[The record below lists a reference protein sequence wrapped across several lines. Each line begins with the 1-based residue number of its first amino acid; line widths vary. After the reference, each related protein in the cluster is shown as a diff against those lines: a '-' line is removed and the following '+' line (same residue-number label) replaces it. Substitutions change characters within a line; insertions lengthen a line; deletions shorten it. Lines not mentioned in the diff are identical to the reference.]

1 MEIRL
6 HRDCDSRWVADSA
19 PEVFMESP
27 TSILQKTSAV
37 VYKARIWTF
46 SSVGQSARLISGWS
60 WVQVPEGPL
69 SLENN
74 EREIALNNEQR

>member
-1 MEIRL
+1 MIGGILPNGGLQILARATAENFIRGDKL

-37 VYKARIWTF
+37 VYKAHIWILST
-46 SSVGQSARLISGWS
+46 VG
-60 WVQVPEGPL
+60 
-69 SLENN
+69 
-74 EREIALNNEQR
+74 